1 MVAERCFSWKRAAPW
16 YISGISF
23 PLVDTVH
30 ANNILSLLDA
40 EHSALGNIAA
50 GTDLP
55 HALEHLLLAL
65 QDLAEGGAHA
75 CLVLIDDADRF
86 YALSAP
92 SLPQDLCMAVRHG
105 GAEASPFG
113 TAAFS
118 GAPVYC
124 GDISR
129 DAHWSAGRK
138 EAMLHGYRACW
149 VAPVFGA

>member
-1 MVAERCFSWKRAAPW
+1 M
-16 YISGISF
+16 
-23 PLVDTVH
+23 
-30 ANNILSLLDA
+30 
-40 EHSALGNIAA
+40 
-50 GTDLP
+50 
-55 HALEHLLLAL
+55 
-65 QDLAEGGAHA
+65 
-75 CLVLIDDADRF
+75 LIDEADRF

-149 VAPVFGA
+149 VAPVFGAKGISWACWACFSRPHVIPRNPKSNCWCWPRAWPRMSSSGASWKKRCTIASNTFITPSS